1 MKKAFLILLF
11 AISINTYSQEVLLE
25 QNVKADTIRPTKG
38 PNLKNFVYGYI
49 GIGFPVATEQTAKY
63 TIPVTSLSSL
73 YGVRYKRKLTNTLAI
88 GLDLGLNLTAYKLK
102 QNQGKEIPDTVI
114 NTKEKFQINS
124 TRGSAFVRLNV
135 GRRGNYIGNFL
146 DLGGYGDWNMVKKHK
161 TTNQNDLGE
170 RVKVITSRLPYVE
183 NLSYG
188 LLARIGSNR
197 YSITASYRLS
207 DLFKSS
213 YSMPEL
219 PRLIVGFEIGL
230 FK

>member
-11 AISINTYSQEVLLE
+11 AISINAYSQEVLLE

-38 PNLKNFVYGYI
+38 PNLKNFVHGYI
-49 GIGFPVATEQTAKY
+49 GIGFPVATELAAKY
-63 TIPVTSLSSL
+63 TIPVSSLSSY
-73 YGVRYKRKLTNTLAI
+73 YGVRYKRKFTNTLAI

-102 QNQGKEIPDTVI
+102 QNQGKEIPDTVM
-114 NTKEKFQINS
+114 NMKEKFQINS

-161 TTNQNDLGE
+161 TTNENDLGE
-170 RVKVITSRLPYVE
+170 RVKVITSRLKYVQ
-183 NLSYG
+183 NFSYG
-188 LLARIGSNR
+188 FLARIGSNR
-197 YSITASYRLS
+197 YALTASYRLS

-213 YSMPEL
+213 HSMPEL
-219 PRLIVGFEIGL
+219 PKLIVGFEIGL